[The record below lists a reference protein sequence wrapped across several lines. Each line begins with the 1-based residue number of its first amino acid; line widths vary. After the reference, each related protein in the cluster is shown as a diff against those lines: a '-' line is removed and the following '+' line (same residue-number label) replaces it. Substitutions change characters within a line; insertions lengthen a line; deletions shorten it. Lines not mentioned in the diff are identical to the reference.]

1 MQVLETD
8 RLSLRRVGPDDAG
21 FMYELMNDPGWLEYI
36 GDRGIRSVDDAR
48 GYIRDRLQAQ
58 YLRLGY
64 GLYLVELKNPRTP
77 VGLCGLVKRD
87 WLDDVDLGFAFLPR
101 FRGRGYAHEAASATL
116 EHARAALGLRRIVA
130 ITSPANRA
138 SIRVLERL
146 GMRLERR
153 LTPPAE
159 TTEVCLFAR
168 ELP

>member
-21 FMYELMNDPGWLEYI
+21 FMYELMNDPGWLEHI

-87 WLDDVDLGFAFLPR
+87 WLDDVDLGFAFLPQ
-101 FRGRGYAHEAASATL
+101 FRSRGCAREAASATL
-116 EHARAALGLRRIVA
+116 EHAHAALGLRRIVA

-138 SIRVLERL
+138 SIRLLKRL

-153 LTPPAE
+153 VTPPAE

>member
-21 FMYELMNDPGWLEYI
+21 FMYELMNDPGWLEHI

-58 YLRLGY
+58 YQRLGY

-87 WLDDVDLGFAFLPR
+87 WLDDVDLGFAFLPQ
-101 FRGRGYAHEAASATL
+101 FRGRGCALEAAAAML
-116 EHARAALGLRRIVA
+116 EHAHAVLGLARIVA
-130 ITSPANRA
+130 IVSPANRA
-138 SIRVLERL
+138 SIRLLQRL

-153 LTPPAE
+153 VTPPAE

>member
-87 WLDDVDLGFAFLPR
+87 WLDDVDLGFAFLPQ
-101 FRGRGYAHEAASATL
+101 FRGRGCALEAASATL
-116 EHARAALGLRRIVA
+116 EHAHAVLGLARIVA
-130 ITSPANRA
+130 IVSPANRA

>member
-8 RLSLRRVGPDDAG
+8 RLALRRAAADDAG
-21 FMYELMNDPGWLEYI
+21 FMYELMNDPGWLEHI

-87 WLDDVDLGFAFLPR
+87 WLDDVDLGFAFLPQ
-101 FRGRGYAHEAASATL
+101 FRGRGCALEAAAATL
-116 EHARAALGLRRIVA
+116 EHAHAVLGLARIVA
-130 ITSPANRA
+130 IVSPANRA

-153 LTPPAE
+153 VTPPAE